1 MRDRCNRD
9 KATND
14 KRDSKRERQR
24 KNHGQNPANKS
35 HDTPSVHPF
44 GCFLNRWHNRLE
56 IQIPV
61 LHFELVTRMEKD
73 ANCRESENHRENNA
87 AITIDFLGRC
97 RSLVVMQDCRH
108 QHLDQAKENK

>member
-9 KATND
+9 KATNN

-35 HDTPSVHPF
+35 HPY

-97 RSLVVMQDCRH
+97 RLLVVMQDCRH
-108 QHLDQAKENK
+108 QNLD